1 MPRLNPAELE
11 IDLFCKGV
19 RLDGSCTL
27 EQDARSFS
35 RTRAGL
41 GDGLEMVV
49 ESPEKRIWLNAPVFE
64 GFAQGSPYLLKKED
78 GRYAVLHEAD
88 REIYPVSLPPAP
100 AWYGRKTSRG
110 TDMTHIGVLQGTYLG
125 IYLGNTCAFWDGDT
139 KLNCKFCTT
148 GLNVGK
154 HEVLEKSVEDVVE
167 VARAAKAESGITFVH
182 FNSGWQ
188 RGRGLNIAAPYVKA
202 LKEQAGVFVGLQAI
216 PAPRERFAKY
226 DWLIDCGVDHFS
238 FCYELHNPKY
248 FADICPG
255 KEKFITQQLF
265 FDAMEYTS
273 RKLGKGRVSGEIIAG
288 IEPIEDTLRAV
299 EYITSIGAFPTVCI
313 FRPVPGADMES
324 SPSPAYED
332 MRRIFAHVYA
342 CMRKNGIPM
351 GIIPNIEVSLV
362 VNPDDTKF
370 LAPRDAAWHWYDLKL
385 KALKILAKPI
395 VTKQLRPRPIAAD
408 AARSPLAEENAPAA
422 GAA

>member
-1 MPRLNPAELE
+1 MARLNPAELE

-19 RLDGSCTL
+19 RLDPSCTL
-27 EQDARSFS
+27 ERDARSFS

-41 GDGLEMVV
+41 GDGLEMVID
-49 ESPEKRIWLNAPVFE
+49 SPDKRIWLNAPVFE
-64 GFAQGSPYLLKKED
+64 GFVKASPYLLKKDE
-78 GRYAVLHEAD
+78 GGYSVHHEAEGERYA
-88 REIYPVSLPPAP
+88 VSLPPAP
-100 AWYGRKTSRG
+100 AWYGRKTARG
-110 TDMTHIGVLQGTYLG
+110 TDMTQIGVLQGTYLG

-167 VARAAKAESGITFVH
+167 VARAAKEESGITFVH

-202 LKEQAGVFVGLQAI
+202 LKEKVGVFVGLQAI

-238 FCYELHNPKY
+238 FCYELHNPRV
-248 FADICPG
+248 FAEICPG
-255 KEKFITQQLF
+255 KEKFITQKLF

-288 IEPIEDTLRAV
+288 LETIEDTLRAI

-313 FRPVPGADMES
+313 FRPVPGSDMETTP
-324 SPSPAYED
+324 SPSYED
-332 MRRIFAHVYA
+332 MRRVYAHVYA
-342 CMRKNGIPM
+342 CMRANGVPM

-362 VNPDDTKF
+362 VNPDDTRF
-370 LAPRDAAWHWYDLKL
+370 LAPRDFASRWYDFKL
-385 KALKILAKPI
+385 NAMKALAKPL
-395 VTKQLRPRPIAAD
+395 VAKQLRPRSIAAD
-408 AARSPLAEENAPAA
+408 ATRSPIAEENVPAA

>member
-19 RLDGSCTL
+19 RLDPSCTL

-41 GDGLEMVV
+41 GDGLEMVI

-64 GFAQGSPYLLKKED
+64 EFAKVSPYLLKKAG
-78 GRYAVLHEAD
+78 GRYTVVHEGD
-88 REIYPVSLPPAP
+88 REAYAVSLPPAP
-100 AWYGRKTSRG
+100 SWYGRKTSRG
-110 TDMTHIGVLQGTYLG
+110 TEMTQIGVLQGTYLG
-125 IYLGNTCAFWDGDT
+125 IYLGATCAFWDGDERV
-139 KLNCKFCTT
+139 NCKFCTT

-154 HEVLEKSVEDVVE
+154 HEVLEKPVEDVVE
-167 VARAAKAESGITFVH
+167 TAAAAKAESGITFVH

-202 LKEQAGVFVGLQAI
+202 LKEKVGVFVGLQAI
-216 PAPRERFAKY
+216 PAPKERFSKY

-238 FCYELHNPKY
+238 FCYELHNPRV
-248 FADICPG
+248 FAEVCPG
-255 KEKFITQQLF
+255 KEKFITQRAF
-265 FDAMEYTS
+265 FDAMEYTA
-273 RKLGKGRVSGEIIAG
+273 RKLGKGKVSGEIIAG
-288 IEPIEDTLRAV
+288 IEPIEDTLRAI

-324 SPSPAYED
+324 SPGPTYED
-332 MRRIFAHVYA
+332 MRRVYAHVYA
-342 CMRKNGIPM
+342 CMRKNGVPM
-351 GIIPNIEVSLV
+351 GIVPNIEVSLV

-370 LAPRDAAWHWYDLKL
+370 LAPRDLTWHWYDLKL
-385 KALKILAKPI
+385 RALKVLAKPLI
-395 VTKQLRPRPIAAD
+395 AKQLAPRPIAAD
-408 AARSPLAEENAPAA
+408 ATRSPIPEENQPAK